1 MRQAC
6 ARTNPGKV
14 RSNNED
20 CFLVDGE
27 AGLYILADGMGG
39 ARAGERA
46 SQLAVETVA
55 EVFRSR
61 ETRDASAL
69 LEAVESANERI
80 LSEARGDPNLEGM
93 GTTLVAAIDLGDTF
107 AIASVGDSR
116 AYIWD
121 RNGLRAITEDQT
133 WVQDVGRP
141 LGLNEETLSRHPM
154 RHVLTMALGVGEAL
168 DIRYYQTRMEP
179 GSLLLLSSDGLHG
192 VVPNS
197 AIETILR
204 EDNPDSTT
212 LEEKCSSLIQAARQA
227 GGPDNI
233 TAILVQIS

>member
-1 MRQAC
+1 MD
-6 ARTNPGKV
+6 
-14 RSNNED
+14 E
-20 CFLVDGE
+20 E
-27 AGLYILADGMGG
+27 AGLFILADGMGG

-46 SQLAVETVA
+46 SQLAVETVS
-55 EVFRSR
+55 EVFRGK
-61 ETRDASAL
+61 ETRDAAAL
-69 LEAVESANERI
+69 LEAVERANERI
-80 LSEARGDPNLEGM
+80 LEEGRGDPNLEGM

-121 RNGLRAITEDQT
+121 HNGLRAITEDQT
-133 WVQDVGRP
+133 WVQEIGRP

-168 DIRYYQTRMEP
+168 DIRYYQTPVEP
-179 GSLLLLSSDGLHG
+179 GSLLLMSSDGLHG
-192 VVPNS
+192 VIANS
-197 AIETILR
+197 AIETILG
-204 EDNPDSTT
+204 EDNPGNST

-233 TAILVQIS
+233 TTILIRIS